1 MNYSEHIEHGFK
13 VGGDEDQLKDFV
25 LLMREGAMAMGV
37 DLPNFLGD
45 IVFTIEVVLGL
56 IEDPEPQK
64 KMDEEDLWSMIN
76 EINSDMDE
84 GRLTHEEGIPRLRNI
99 CKEYL
104 KDTETEKRHALQDVE
119 FGEVVIWTVPQILEE
134 INRDR
139 SGEWEDY
146 NETDWQ
152 DGLSMTNYKYLG
164 EVK

>member
-1 MNYSEHIEHGFK
+1 MNKYRIVYLEFTTMRKTVTVDAEDWMTARDLAFIVDDDESEDVTK
-13 VGGDEDQLKDFV
+13 GDQY
-25 LLMREGAMAMGV
+25 
-37 DLPNFLGD
+37 
-45 IVFTIEVVLGL
+45 EVVEITTLG
-56 IEDPEPQK
+56 PA
-64 KMDEEDLWSMIN
+64 KMNDDDLWSMIN

-84 GRLTHEEGIPRLRNI
+84 GRLTKEEGVPRLRNI